1 MSVRGSSSRG
11 LPAAWNFVRC
21 TRYRCPVGSDE
32 GDKVTILVTG
42 ATGNIGRRVVDHL
55 LRAGATEVR
64 ALTNNPVKA
73 ALPPEVEVV
82 EGYLGRVETLP
93 AALAGVDRMYLAPL
107 EDTVREV
114 VSLAAEA
121 GVSRIVDLAGGKA
134 TWWAG
139 IEVAVEE
146 SGVDWTHLEP
156 GEFMDNYLMWAEQ
169 IRTTGTVRDGY
180 PDAAAAPID
189 LDDIAAVAA
198 TVLLEEGHVGKAYEL
213 SGPESISRAE
223 MVRQI
228 GQALGREIPYVEL
241 LHDEAVA
248 QLTPAMGEF
257 ARWYVDGMA
266 ELPRHPQPAVPTFTQ
281 LTGRPGTTFAQWA
294 AANAGAF
301 R

>member
-1 MSVRGSSSRG
+1 
-11 LPAAWNFVRC
+11 
-21 TRYRCPVGSDE
+21 
-32 GDKVTILVTG
+32 VTILVTG

-73 ALPPEVEVV
+73 A
-82 EGYLGRVETLP
+82 
-93 AALAGVDRMYLAPL
+93 
-107 EDTVREV
+107 
-114 VSLAAEA
+114 
-121 GVSRIVDLAGGKA
+121 A
-134 TWWAG
+134 T
-139 IEVAVEE
+139 
-146 SGVDWTHLEP
+146 
-156 GEFMDNYLMWAEQ
+156 
-169 IRTTGTVRDGY
+169 

-241 LHDEAVA
+241 SHDEAVA
-248 QLTPAMGEF
+248 QLTPAMGQF

-266 ELPRHPQPAVPTFTQ
+266 EQARHPQPAVPTFTL
-281 LTGRPGTTFAQWA
+281 LTGRPGATFAQWA
-294 AANAGAF
+294 AANTGAF